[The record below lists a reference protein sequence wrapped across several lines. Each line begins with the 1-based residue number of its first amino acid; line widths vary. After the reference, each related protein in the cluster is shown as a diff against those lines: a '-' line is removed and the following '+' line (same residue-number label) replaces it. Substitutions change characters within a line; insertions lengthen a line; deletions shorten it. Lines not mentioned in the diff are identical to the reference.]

1 MREKRSS
8 RADGA
13 GSAPQGAPR
22 TKRSAADLLR
32 EADLSAD
39 LLLDSLGEVLTFLDA
54 DLHILWAN
62 RAAGESVGMTAE
74 ELVGLY
80 CYEVRHGRDSPCEGC
95 PVLEA
100 IRSGEPRQGEIRTP
114 NGRWWLLRAF
124 PVRDADGRIVGATE
138 AATEITA
145 RKRAEKAAR
154 KEEQRFRQIV
164 ETAQE
169 GVWVIDTDARTTFVN
184 QRMAEMLDY
193 SVEEMQGAPL
203 FSFMDEEAKESA
215 EEKLKARQQGV
226 KEVHEFTFRRKDGSG
241 LNVLISTNPLFGP
254 RGEYIGALA
263 MVADITARK
272 RTEEALRERDQRLE
286 VLFEEAPDGY
296 YLLEPDGTFVDGNR
310 AAEELSGYS
319 RKELIGRTFRESGL
333 LPPDQMER
341 ALAAL
346 GAGLEGRPTGPDE
359 FVLTRKDGTEV
370 PVEIRT
376 NPVTVG
382 GRRLILGIARD
393 ITRRKQAQKAVRD
406 LARFSS
412 ENPYPV
418 LRIDGHG
425 TVLYA
430 NAPAKAL
437 MHDRDSGI
445 GQQAPA
451 DWRRVVQEVMEQ
463 REVRRLEVRHG
474 GRIFALRVVPVAP
487 LGYANLYGVDITE
500 RKAAEEALRESE
512 QQFRLTFERSPLG
525 AAIVTPDF
533 RFQRVND
540 ELCRI
545 TGYTE
550 AELVS
555 ESMATMIHPDD
566 VAVDVENGRRILW
579 GEIDH
584 FDHEERCVRKDGSI
598 VWVRASVGVVR
609 GASGEPLYFLTM
621 IHDISDRK
629 EAEEALGKT
638 NRLLEDMGR
647 MARIAGWEHDLAT
660 GEAVWTR
667 ELYDLIEIE
676 PGGPVPGVNEHLD
689 YYPPEDRRVLADAY
703 QRAVDQG
710 IPFDLELRVRTA
722 TGRTFWCRV
731 YGEPVLQDGKCVK
744 MRGTFQDITDR
755 KEAEESLRA
764 ERDRAQSFLDI
775 AGVVI
780 VALDAE
786 GRVTLVNRKGCQIL
800 GAPRHKI
807 IGSDWVETWV
817 PPGERHRAGQIFAQ
831 LMAGRLE
838 DAEYFENHVL
848 TQDGREPL
856 IAWYNRLLRDGEG
869 NVVGTLSSGEDIT
882 ERKET
887 EEKLRQRET
896 ELRDLAA
903 ELSRVEE
910 RTRRRLAADLHD
922 DVAQTLSTAKL
933 VLQGVE
939 DKVTEG
945 KEAEELAQAR
955 RLVDEA
961 LGGTRTAVLDLGPPV
976 LYEMDFAGV
985 LEWLVERTEAEG
997 HVETHFEAD
1006 EGPCPLAGQ
1015 VRVALF
1021 RSTGELLRNVV
1032 RHAKADRVT
1041 VRLERGEEEVRITVE
1056 DDGVGFDS
1064 EAVRPRPDAS
1074 GGFGLLGTRERVQYL
1089 GGRLEIDSAPGRGTR
1104 ATLVAPLAEDEQEAP
1119 SGGNA

>member
-1 MREKRSS
+1 
-8 RADGA
+8 
-13 GSAPQGAPR
+13 
-22 TKRSAADLLR
+22 LLR

-74 ELVGLY
+74 KVVGLY

-346 GAGLEGRPTGPDE
+346 GAGLEGRPTGPDD

-393 ITRRKQAQKAVRD
+393 ISRRKRAQKAIRD
-406 LARFSS
+406 LARLPS
-412 ENPYPV
+412 ENPDPV
-418 LRIDGHG
+418 LRIAKHG
-425 TVLYA
+425 VVLFA
-430 NAPAKAL
+430 NGPAKGLLAG
-437 MHDRDSGI
+437 RNSGT

-474 GRIFALRVVPVAP
+474 GKIFAVRFVPVAP

-621 IHDISDRK
+621 I
-629 EAEEALGKT
+629 
-638 NRLLEDMGR
+638 
-647 MARIAGWEHDLAT
+647 
-660 GEAVWTR
+660 
-667 ELYDLIEIE
+667 
-676 PGGPVPGVNEHLD
+676 
-689 YYPPEDRRVLADAY
+689 
-703 QRAVDQG
+703 
-710 IPFDLELRVRTA
+710 
-722 TGRTFWCRV
+722 
-731 YGEPVLQDGKCVK
+731 
-744 MRGTFQDITDR
+744 QDITDR

-786 GRVTLVNRKGCQIL
+786 GRVTLVNRRGCQIL

-817 PPGERHRAGQIFAQ
+817 PPGERYWTGQIFAQ

-848 TQDGREPL
+848 TQDGRERL

-869 NVVGTLSSGEDIT
+869 NIVGTLSSGEDIT

-903 ELSRVEE
+903 ELSHVEE

-976 LYEMDFAGV
+976 LYELSFPEA
-985 LEWLVERTEAEG
+985 LEWLVDRTEAEG

-1015 VRVALF
+1015 VRIALF

-1074 GGFGLLGTRERVQYL
+1074 GGFGLFGTRERVEYF
-1089 GGRLEIDSAPGRGTR
+1089 GGRLEVDSAPGRGTR
-1104 ATLVAPLAEDEQEAP
+1104 ATLVAPLGEEEQEPP
-1119 SGGNA
+1119 SGGSA